1 MRRLLVPACLV
12 AVLLLLPQI
21 SVYSQSKAP
30 AGPVVILETVKGA
43 IEITTVPEDAP
54 KSVAHF
60 VELAKRGFYR
70 GQRFHWVQTGVVQA
84 GDPFSRDLTKQKDWG
99 TGGSGLRLS
108 TKPLG
113 FFEPPKRKFVRGTVG
128 LAYRPDYKPET
139 ADSMFFILTGPN
151 PALNGK
157 YVVLG
162 LVTKGMDVVDKI
174 KIQDVIKN
182 VTVR

>member
-1 MRRLLVPACLV
+1 MRRLLIPACLV
-12 AVLLLLPQI
+12 AVLFLLPQI
-21 SVYSQSKAP
+21 SVHTQRKAP
-30 AGPVVILETVKGA
+30 AGPVVVLETVKGV
-43 IEITTVPEDAP
+43 IEIQTLPEDAP

-60 VELAKRGFYR
+60 VALVEHGFYR

-99 TGGSGLRLS
+99 TGGSGPRLT

-128 LAYRPDYKPET
+128 LAYRPNYKPET

-162 LVTKGMDVVDKI
+162 EVTKGMDVVDKI